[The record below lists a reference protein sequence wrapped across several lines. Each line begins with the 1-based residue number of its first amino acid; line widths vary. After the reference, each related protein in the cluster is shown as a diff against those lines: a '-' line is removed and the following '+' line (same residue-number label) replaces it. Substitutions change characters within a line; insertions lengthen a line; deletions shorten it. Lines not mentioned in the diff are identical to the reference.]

1 MQLQPY
7 LFFDGRCD
15 EAIDFYKR
23 AVGAEVVMLMR
34 FKDTPASA
42 PRMHTPE
49 MAERVMHA
57 RLRIGD
63 ATVFVSDGRC
73 GGRPKFDGFSLSI
86 TVPTAADADRV
97 FAALNDGGQVIMPI
111 GQTFFS
117 PRFGM
122 LADRFGVPWQVIAE
136 K

>member
-7 LFFDGRCD
+7 LFFDGRSD
-15 EAIDFYKR
+15 EAINFYKR

-34 FKDTPASA
+34 FKDTPKTA
-42 PRMHTPE
+42 PQMHTPE

-73 GGRPKFDGFSLSI
+73 GGKPKFDGFSLTI
-86 TVPTAADADRV
+86 TAPTSAEAERL
-97 FAALNDGGQVIMPI
+97 FAALGEGGQVMMPM
-111 GQTFFS
+111 GPTFFS